1 MPCHLLRESHF
12 LLLRFLTS
20 FHSWPE
26 SYKKEKKNVVGN
38 DDYDTEG
45 GIIKLY
51 KRELMQLSKI
61 YEIYSSVVCPLK
73 KWQCA
78 NRTDCEREPKIGR
91 FSVKP
96 VVN

>member
-1 MPCHLLRESHF
+1 MPLAEGK
-12 LLLRFLTS
+12 S
-20 FHSWPE
+20 FSTFWGSWQVFILGQSLKTE
-26 SYKKEKKNVVGN
+26 QKNVVGN

-45 GIIKLY
+45 GIVKLY

-91 FSVKP
+91 FTVKP